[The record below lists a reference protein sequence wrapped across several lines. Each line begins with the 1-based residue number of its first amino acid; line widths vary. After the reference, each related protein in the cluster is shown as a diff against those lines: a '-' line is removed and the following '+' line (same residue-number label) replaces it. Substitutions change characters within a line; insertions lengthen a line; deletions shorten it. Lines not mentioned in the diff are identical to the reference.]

1 MFFNDTLHSFFFF
14 LGTPA
19 GDLFKRSIEL
29 LVFVIIAYMVA
40 SEWRHTKKKEYKFL
54 VFAFGLLALQR
65 SIIILLSSPAVFGV
79 AAAVP
84 RLSLSLFKGS
94 TEIIAVFFV
103 AAAFATPAIL
113 QHSRQLIPF
122 LKQRVL
128 ALGFVSL
135 SISLAL
141 FFVRDAFM
149 PEDYAGLLQIGSS
162 VSQIVILAYFVYLV
176 YFGSLK
182 RIPYS
187 ANIVLAFMVFA
198 ITPLLKLFNILLYD
212 GTNTSLQVASHPFPI
227 LAVLLFTRVVYLK
240 LVDKAFLKEELRATQ
255 KRYLHEKEVSRLKDE
270 FVSVV
275 SHELRTPLTS
285 MKLYTS
291 LLLDGKLGTL
301 LPKQKKALSVVN
313 TENERLNKLI
323 NNVLDLS
330 KLEAGKIEITCT
342 AVNIHALVTN
352 PLYLSTAKDKGIFV
366 KIDVPR
372 DFVVLVDEEK
382 FAQIFINL
390 FNNSIKFTPPKG
402 SISISACKEGMLW
415 KFIIA
420 DTGGGV
426 PPDKIQHLF
435 DKFYQADDFMTRK
448 QGGTGL
454 GLAVVKHLVN
464 LHGGR
469 VSVDSEV
476 GRGTTFTIEMPL

>member
-1 MFFNDTLHSFFFF
+1 MSYNDTLHSFFFF

-19 GDLFKRSIEL
+19 GDLFKRAIEL

-65 SIIILLSSPAVFGV
+65 LIIILLSSPQVFGV
-79 AAAVP
+79 AAGVP
-84 RLSLSLFKGS
+84 RLSVSLFKGS
-94 TEIIAVFFV
+94 TEIVAVFFV

-113 QHSRQLIPF
+113 QRSRHLMPF

-128 ALGFVSL
+128 ALGLVSL
-135 SISLAL
+135 ALSLTL
-141 FFVRDAFM
+141 FFVRDAFK
-149 PEDYAGLLQIGSS
+149 PADYTSILQTGSS
-162 VSQIVILAYFVYLV
+162 VSQIVILSYFAYLI
-176 YFGSLK
+176 YFGVPK
-182 RIPYS
+182 RIPYH
-187 ANIVLAFMVFA
+187 ANIMLAFVVFA
-198 ITPLLKLFNILLYD
+198 TTPFLKLLNILLYD
-212 GTNTSLQVASHPFPI
+212 GTNVSLQVASHPFPI

-240 LVDKAFLKEELRATQ
+240 LVDKAFLKEELLASQ
-255 KRYLHEKEVSRLKDE
+255 KRYLHEKEVGRLKDE

-285 MKLYTS
+285 MKLYTA
-291 LLLDGKLGTL
+291 LLLQGKLGTL
-301 LPKQKKALSVVN
+301 PPKQKKALSVVN

-323 NNVLDLS
+323 NNILDLS
-330 KLEAGKIEITCT
+330 KLEAGKIEITRT
-342 AVNIHALVTN
+342 AVNIYTLVTN

-366 KIDVPR
+366 KIDVPK

-402 SISISACKEGMLW
+402 SISISAFKKGMLW
-415 KFIIA
+415 KLIIA

-426 PPDKIQHLF
+426 TPDKIPFLF

-454 GLAVVKHLVN
+454 GLAIVKHLVT

-469 VSVDSEV
+469 ITVDSEV
-476 GRGTTFTIEMPL
+476 GKGATFTIELPQ